1 MNLEQCTYCGE
12 AFTASSSKVCAKCA
26 KELDG
31 YFARIRKFLY
41 TTPTEVTSTDIIREL
56 EIPEKAVV
64 HLIESGRLMSEK
76 KLVYKTTCK
85 VCGKEMKSGALVCPS
100 CSRTLNE
107 SLGGFAVQQRKR
119 EEDRAAELKERKK
132 VQPIH
137 NR

>member
-1 MNLEQCTYCGE
+1 MYLEQCTYCGE

-31 YFARIRKFLY
+31 YFARVRKFLY
-41 TTPTEVTSTDIIREL
+41 TTPVEVTSADIIKEL
-56 EIPEKAVV
+56 DIPEKALV

-85 VCGKEMKSGALVCPS
+85 VCGKEMNSGALVCAS
-100 CSRTLNE
+100 CSKTLNE
-107 SLGGFAVQQRKR
+107 SLGGFAAQSRKSD
-119 EEDRAAELKERKK
+119 EDAASLRERKK
-132 VQPIH
+132 VQPMH

>member
-12 AFTASSSKVCAKCA
+12 AFTASSSKVCTKCS

-31 YFARIRKFLY
+31 FFARIRKYLY
-41 TTPTEVTSTDIIREL
+41 TTQTEVTSADIIREL
-56 EIPEKAVV
+56 DIPEKAVV

-76 KLVYKTTCK
+76 KFVYKTTCK
-85 VCGKEMKSGALVCPS
+85 VCGKEMNSGSLVCAN
-100 CSRTLNE
+100 CSKTLNE

-119 EEDRAAELKERKK
+119 EEDRASELRERKK

>member
-12 AFTASSSKVCAKCA
+12 AFTASSSKVCTKCS

-41 TTPTEVTSTDIIREL
+41 TTQHEVTSADIIQEL
-56 EIPEKAVV
+56 DIPEKAVV

-76 KLVYKTTCK
+76 KLVYQTTCK

-100 CSRTLNE
+100 CSKTLNE
-107 SLGGFAVQQRKR
+107 SFGGFVSQQRKR
-119 EEDRAAELKERKK
+119 EEEKAAELNRKR
-132 VQPIH
+132 VQPMH